1 MRRFLVAL
9 ALIITAA
16 AQAQTS
22 RVAARPTDGGKT
34 PPPFRCCGDKV
45 YDVSWASVRYT
56 LADGDTVV
64 LLVTPWSIM
73 SDLAPQGSNV
83 LFKTANCTGNDA
95 LVTYG
100 NYPQLTKR
108 QAVVLN
114 TGIYYQYNPTE
125 AWLWVSDRYA
135 MPLASMP
142 PGAFLSQWDS
152 GACSNYPAPGY
163 TPSGTIFG
171 AVWVHKVENLF
182 AKYTRPMWT
191 P

>member
-1 MRRFLVAL
+1 MRRSLVVL

-16 AQAQTS
+16 AQAQTRAAS
-22 RVAARPTDGGKT
+22 RVH
-34 PPPFRCCGDKV
+34 RCCGDKV
-45 YDVSWASVRYT
+45 YDAKGKLVGDVIIFDTYHRVSWASVRYT
-56 LADGDTVV
+56 LADGDTVA

-73 SDLAPQGSNV
+73 SDLMPQGSNV

-108 QAVVLN
+108 QAVVLD

-135 MPLASMP
+135 MPLASIP
-142 PGAFLSQWDS
+142 PGAFPL
-152 GACSNYPAPGY
+152 
-163 TPSGTIFG
+163 
-171 AVWVHKVENLF
+171 AVG
-182 AKYTRPMWT
+182 
-191 P
+191 